1 MASLIGYSPAFR
13 IRLRF
18 APLWSAL
25 LQNGEQS
32 QRHLLWHFKN
42 RDLRRLDFIVVSDT
56 QKVFSL
62 TFFHQAD
69 TDGRQNS
76 QVMRNL
82 LRVIVRFFAC
92 VRDDKLEGV

>member
-1 MASLIGYSPAFR
+1 LG
-13 IRLRF
+13 
-18 APLWSAL
+18 SAL

-32 QRHLLWHFKN
+32 QRHFLWHFKN
-42 RDLRRLDFIVVSDT
+42 RDLRGLAFILVSDT

-69 TDGRQNS
+69 SDGRQNS

-82 LRVIVRFFAC
+82 LRVIVRIDAC
-92 VRDDKLEGV
+92 VWDDQPDGGRQEDQFRLRRHI